1 MDPLPINCWSSTLI
15 VLLGHLRQ
23 LGIGGLLRDLV
34 RVIRASSEPASSGL
48 ILRQKFLA
56 LKEGL
61 VVVPFLGVNNLCVEG
76 GLGNCSFM
84 GVQCRRGSWRFD
96 IWIIDF
102 FGILGCFFSWDLKSA
117 NYEDNKFANIGA
129 TLTEPAPPSLSLS
142 LHFSP
147 LFSLPLPLPVHAI
160 LHILWE

>member
-1 MDPLPINCWSSTLI
+1 M
-15 VLLGHLRQ
+15 LLGHPRQ

-84 GVQCRRGSWRFD
+84 GVQCRRGS
-96 IWIIDF
+96 
-102 FGILGCFFSWDLKSA
+102 
-117 NYEDNKFANIGA
+117 
-129 TLTEPAPPSLSLS
+129 
-142 LHFSP
+142 
-147 LFSLPLPLPVHAI
+147 
-160 LHILWE
+160 